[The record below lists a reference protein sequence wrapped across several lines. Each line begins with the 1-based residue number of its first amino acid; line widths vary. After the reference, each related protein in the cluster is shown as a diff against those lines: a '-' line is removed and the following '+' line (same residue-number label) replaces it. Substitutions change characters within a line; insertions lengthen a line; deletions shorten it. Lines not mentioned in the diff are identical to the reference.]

1 MIRPAGPPATATHRL
16 CCPARLWAGALA
28 VLAVLAL
35 STGAARAQAG
45 PAEPAGRPD
54 AGPTLQAA
62 VAAAQDD
69 LAATWRMAFALA
81 LPQAPALPLDE
92 QERYAALARQAL
104 AAAQVPLLQRQFLLV
119 IDRQPRVQAAL
130 LYLADPDPARWQWLG
145 AAPVATGRPGSFDH
159 FLTPLGVFLHG
170 PANPDFRAEGTR
182 NEFGVRGYGLKGL
195 RVFDFGWTPGER
207 GWGAGGTSPMRLQVH
222 ATDPDLLEPR
232 LGERGSKGCVRI
244 PARLNRFL
252 DLNGLLDAAYDEA
265 RARGEHFW
273 VFDGTPLANPLAGRW
288 MVIVESER
296 VVRPAWARWPPPA
309 RRAGMGEPAGAPAW
323 AATPSLPAA
332 ALMAPDRGHC

>member
-1 MIRPAGPPATATHRL
+1 
-16 CCPARLWAGALA
+16 

-45 PAEPAGRPD
+45 PAGPDTGPAP
-54 AGPTLQAA
+54 QAA
-62 VAAAQDD
+62 IAAAQDD

-92 QERYAALARQAL
+92 QLHYAALARQAL
-104 AAAQVPLLQRQFLLV
+104 VAAQVPLLQRQFLLV

-195 RVFDFGWTPGER
+195 RVFDFGWLPGQR
-207 GWGAGGTSPMRLQVH
+207 GWGTGGTSPMRLQLH

-265 RARGEHFW
+265 RARGERFW

-296 VVRPAWARWPPPA
+296 AVRPAWAQWTTRA
-309 RRAGMGEPAGAPAW
+309 RRA
-323 AATPSLPAA
+323 AAAEKTELPPTRAPAA
-332 ALMAPDRGHC
+332 AATMAPPASALAAAGRGSC